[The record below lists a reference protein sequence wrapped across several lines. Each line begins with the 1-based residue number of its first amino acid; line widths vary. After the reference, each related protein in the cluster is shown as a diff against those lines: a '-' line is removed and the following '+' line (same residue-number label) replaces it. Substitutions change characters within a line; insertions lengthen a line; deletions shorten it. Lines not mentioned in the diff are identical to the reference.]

1 MKFLSPLL
9 ALAAVAPI
17 PTSGRLTNNNNNNNN
32 NNRRRQ
38 TQSSTTNINNDPR
51 SVERKALAPE
61 VDLLGS
67 VSTERHLY
75 AHTHMYTHT
84 QLYPECVDLG
94 SAATCL
100 ATLKAICDTDPA
112 RFPNLDTGCA
122 SLHAVVETARDVT
135 SPDYNL
141 VGIIPDPTGN
151 YAVGPHGNCLQ
162 HYELPWMINGVETD
176 VGPFDCTVSAGVKC
190 LTMEQCCDVINGS
203 GIPLDDRG
211 NALQCYIFPT
221 EQAYEDAD
229 PDRVRLVVDRFTG
242 QVRAARIFHSP
253 HSA

>member
-1 MKFLSPLL
+1 M
-9 ALAAVAPI
+9 
-17 PTSGRLTNNNNNNNN
+17 
-32 NNRRRQ
+32 
-38 TQSSTTNINNDPR
+38 
-51 SVERKALAPE
+51 
-61 VDLLGS
+61 
-67 VSTERHLY
+67 
-75 AHTHMYTHT
+75 
-84 QLYPECVDLG
+84 YPECVDLG

-100 ATLKAICDTDPA
+100 ATLKAICDADPA

-122 SLHAVVETARDVT
+122 SLYAVVETARDVT
-135 SPDYNL
+135 SPDYNY

-176 VGPFDCTVSAGVKC
+176 VGPFDCTVSAGAKC
-190 LTMEQCCDVINGS
+190 LPMEQCCDVINGS

-211 NALQCYIFPT
+211 NALQCYNFPA

-229 PDRVRLVVDRFTG
+229 PDRVRLVVDGFTG